1 MGVIKKKKDTHLCF
15 SLMHKRHDRE
25 TQVSRKEQR
34 KHKRDER
41 QLEIGDLS
49 GLYWSTG
56 KMDLINKNCSL
67 KRGTCHYGDPWFFF
81 FS

>member
-15 SLMHKRHDRE
+15 SLMHERHDKE

-49 GLYWSTG
+49 GLY
-56 KMDLINKNCSL
+56 
-67 KRGTCHYGDPWFFF
+67 
-81 FS
+81 